1 VADRK
6 GLRPLLS
13 ARVGESPSAL
23 GTITKGRSE
32 TWRKPVR
39 AMEMQVKDRPQ
50 TVQEFLDALSAEG
63 VTGQAEGG
71 GDKDGYD
78 APEPTAEAKG
88 ATFPDALLDVA
99 AGLAKTWL
107 QKRLSAGQAT
117 TSPVNLSGEWRS
129 SDGAPCHIQQIGN
142 VVTMQLISPFPVPMV
157 IAQGQGTI
165 TGLSIQL
172 SYGHADGTWGMAS
185 LDVSTDGRRLAFKAA
200 NPVTGAMWNTTFYR

>member
-6 GLRPLLS
+6 GLRPLLYT
-13 ARVGESPSAL
+13 RVGESPSAL

-32 TWRKPVR
+32 TWHKPGR

-50 TVQEFLDALSAEG
+50 TVQEFLDALSAER

-78 APEPTAEAKG
+78 PPELSAAAKE

-107 QKRLSAGQAT
+107 RKRLSAGQAT
-117 TSPVNLSGEWRS
+117 ASPVNLSGEWRS
-129 SDGAPCHIQQIGN
+129 SDGTPCHIQQMGN
-142 VVTMQLISPFPVPMV
+142 VVTMQLISPFPVPAV

-165 TGLSIQL
+165 TGHSVQL

-185 LDVSTDGRRLAFKAA
+185 LDVSTDGRQLAFKTA